1 MNWKFDQQSI
11 CGQVA
16 RQKAAFLNIELW
28 IVRYRSIT
36 TYKTQIGKSISIG
49 LMEYSEYGKQGLDW
63 LMGDITWHAHIDIVA
78 WTNNSSHTL
87 EIKWGVHLILRKHLL
102 EVSLI
107 RIWTYFYF
115 SRNFCCDTDKM
126 SWTPELISIVQ
137 QHSYVNIL
145 AYKTVCDLLSFLFI
159 ACRNERVWDNRES
172 IRVENKA

>member
-107 RIWTYFYF
+107 KKL
-115 SRNFCCDTDKM
+115 N
-126 SWTPELISIVQ
+126 ISIKKVDEFGHTFISHEISVVTLIKWAGHQ
-137 QHSYVNIL
+137 NSYQLYSSIL
-145 AYKTVCDLLSFLFI
+145 MSTS
-159 ACRNERVWDNRES
+159 
-172 IRVENKA
+172 

>member
-78 WTNNSSHTL
+78 WTNNSSHKL
-87 EIKWGVHLILRKHLL
+87 EIKWAPMSCSFCVKCIKSLESHKSHLFFSFQTEK
-102 EVSLI
+102 LI
-107 RIWTYFYF
+107 RLCARTSKFYLK
-115 SRNFCCDTDKM
+115 RN
-126 SWTPELISIVQ
+126 P
-137 QHSYVNIL
+137 
-145 AYKTVCDLLSFLFI
+145 
-159 ACRNERVWDNRES
+159 
-172 IRVENKA
+172 